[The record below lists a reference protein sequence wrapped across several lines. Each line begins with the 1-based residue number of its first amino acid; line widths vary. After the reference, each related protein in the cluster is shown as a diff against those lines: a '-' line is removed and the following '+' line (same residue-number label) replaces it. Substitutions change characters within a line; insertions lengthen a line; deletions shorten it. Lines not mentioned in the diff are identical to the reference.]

1 MLALNLNRNLLTN
14 APHAEEP
21 LIKEVTWKLT
31 FSPIQTSS
39 PTAVTAAER
48 CFGATVTCDGT
59 VWRTLLTRTTSQSEK
74 ADEQP
79 NKPNK
84 KQYKKKTDVNNNRG
98 NNKHRRNGFFFPS
111 SSSFLSFFLL
121 LPLKEY
127 HKLNCG
133 QAIFTMEWWTV
144 LRLKWKSRSSDR
156 HRPLFL
162 PLLPVNIKTFGAHV
176 NHIFYVVVVHVLEL
190 KSCLKKKKT
199 QHQCLKYVKLYF
211 RNKAKLNIPIG
222 KKKKKKMVFVLFHY
236 SLLRKKRNVLIMK
249 WRNERRV
256 QNSFLHH
263 HLIVFNTHKKNTY
276 FIVYTG
282 WQLVILN
289 RIFFVDWK

>member
-1 MLALNLNRNLLTN
+1 MNSRTNQTKNRT
-14 APHAEEP
+14 
-21 LIKEVTWKLT
+21 KKK
-31 FSPIQTSS
+31 
-39 PTAVTAAER
+39 
-48 CFGATVTCDGT
+48 
-59 VWRTLLTRTTSQSEK
+59 RTLIITEETTNI
-74 ADEQP
+74 DE
-79 NKPNK
+79 
-84 KQYKKKTDVNNNRG
+84 T
-98 NNKHRRNGFFFPS
+98 FFFFFFFFLPVFLS
-111 SSSFLSFFLL
+111 SSSIERISQTELWTSNIYNGVMNSTASQVKVKELRQTQTA
-121 LPLKEY
+121 LPASSTCKYQDFWSPCKSYILCCCCSCPWIK
-127 HKLNCG
+127 KL
-133 QAIFTMEWWTV
+133 F
-144 LRLKWKSRSSDR
+144 KK
-156 HRPLFL
+156 
-162 PLLPVNIKTFGAHV
+162 
-176 NHIFYVVVVHVLEL
+176 
-190 KSCLKKKKT
+190 KKKKT
-199 QHQCLKYVKLYF
+199 QPQCLKYVKLYF